1 MKSFKYHPGFLEHRR
16 DLTDD
21 IGIVQMAKAANF
33 RQNNIKPI
41 CLPFTRDLQQ
51 IPTKLIAI
59 GWGRTGDSIAGSA
72 ILQKASLPLYNL
84 EGCRQKLLVKNRA
97 LKLVDGQFCAGGE
110 GKFPARLQVFQVKK
124 DFSISRTS

>member
-1 MKSFKYHPGFLEHRR
+1 MKSFKYHPGFIEHRS

-21 IGIVQMAKAANF
+21 IGLVKMMKAANF

-41 CLPFTRDLQQ
+41 CLPFRRELQQ
-51 IPTKLIAI
+51 IPVKLIAI
-59 GWGRTGDSIAGSA
+59 GWGRTGNSKAGSA
-72 ILQKASLPLYNL
+72 ILQKATLPLHNL

-110 GKFPARLQVFQVKK
+110 GKFPAMLRDFETVKI
-124 DFSISRTS
+124 FPISRTS